1 MNDYFYID
9 ASGQQKGP
17 IPPSQFS
24 MFNVSAD
31 TLVWCKGM
39 ADWQRAGAVDELR
52 VYLDND
58 ANGTTPP
65 PTPGTAG
72 TAGTASGA
80 PYDNVY
86 HSMGSGTPNQSM
98 PCPPSNLVWAIVST
112 ILCCLPTGIVAI
124 VYACKVDNL
133 YLMGNYQGAVEA
145 SNKARNWAIGG
156 LIASVVFY
164 FVYILVL
171 FSVGFGSIARFGL
184 SDPQPFD
191 ISITYVLFALV
202 WI

>member
-39 ADWQRAGAVDELR
+39 ADWQRAGAVDELKA
-52 VYLDND
+52 YLDND
-58 ANGTTPP
+58 ANDANGATPP
-65 PTPGTAG
+65 PTPGAAG

-80 PYDNVY
+80 PYGNVY

-133 YLMGNYQGAVEA
+133 YLMGDYQGAVEA

-171 FSVGFGSIARFGL
+171 FSVGFGSIASMSNL
-184 SDPQPFD
+184 
-191 ISITYVLFALV
+191 
-202 WI
+202 

>member
-52 VYLDND
+52 AYLDND

-156 LIASVVFY
+156 LIAGVVFY

-171 FSVGFGSIARFGL
+171 FSVGFGSIASMSNL
-184 SDPQPFD
+184 
-191 ISITYVLFALV
+191 
-202 WI
+202 

>member
-39 ADWQRAGAVDELR
+39 ADWQRAGAVDELKA
-52 VYLDND
+52 YFGND
-58 ANGTTPP
+58 ANGATPP
-65 PTPGTAG
+65 PTPGAAG
-72 TAGTASGA
+72 TANGA
-80 PYDNVY
+80 TYDNVC

-133 YLMGNYQGAVEA
+133 YLMGDYQGAVEA

-171 FSVGFGSIARFGL
+171 FSVGFGSIASMSNL
-184 SDPQPFD
+184 
-191 ISITYVLFALV
+191 
-202 WI
+202 

>member
-39 ADWQRAGAVDELR
+39 ADWQRAGAVDELKA
-52 VYLDND
+52 YFNND
-58 ANGTTPP
+58 ANGATPP

-72 TAGTASGA
+72 TANGA
-80 PYDNVY
+80 TYDNVH
-86 HSMGSGTPNQSM
+86 HSMGSGASNQSM

-133 YLMGNYQGAVEA
+133 YLMGDYQGAVEA
-145 SNKARNWAIGG
+145 SNKARNWALGG
-156 LIASVVFY
+156 LIASIVFY

-171 FSVGFGSIARFGL
+171 LSVGFGSIASMSNL
-184 SDPQPFD
+184 
-191 ISITYVLFALV
+191 
-202 WI
+202 

>member
-24 MFNVSAD
+24 MFNVSAE

-39 ADWQRAGAVDELR
+39 ADWQRAGAVDELKA
-52 VYLDND
+52 YLDNN
-58 ANGTTPP
+58 AN
-65 PTPGTAG
+65 
-72 TAGTASGA
+72 GA

-133 YLMGNYQGAVEA
+133 YLMGDYQGAVEA

-156 LIASVVFY
+156 LIASIVFY

-171 FSVGFGSIARFGL
+171 FSVGFGSIASMSNL
-184 SDPQPFD
+184 
-191 ISITYVLFALV
+191 
-202 WI
+202 

>member
-39 ADWQRAGAVDELR
+39 ADWQRAGAVDELKA
-52 VYLDND
+52 YFGND
-58 ANGTTPP
+58 ANGATPP
-65 PTPGTAG
+65 PTPGAAG
-72 TAGTASGA
+72 TANGA
-80 PYDNVY
+80 TYDNVY

-133 YLMGNYQGAVEA
+133 YLMGDYQGAVEA

-171 FSVGFGSIARFGL
+171 FSVGFGSIASMSNL
-184 SDPQPFD
+184 
-191 ISITYVLFALV
+191 
-202 WI
+202 

>member
-39 ADWQRAGAVDELR
+39 ADWQRAGAVDELKA
-52 VYLDND
+52 YFDND
-58 ANGTTPP
+58 ANGATPP
-65 PTPGTAG
+65 PTPGAAG

-80 PYDNVY
+80 PYDNAY
-86 HSMGSGTPNQSM
+86 HSMGSGTSNQSM

-133 YLMGNYQGAVEA
+133 YLMGDYQGAVEA

-164 FVYILVL
+164 FVCILVL
-171 FSVGFGSIARFGL
+171 LSVGFGSIASMSNL
-184 SDPQPFD
+184 
-191 ISITYVLFALV
+191 
-202 WI
+202 

>member
-39 ADWQRAGAVDELR
+39 ADWQRAGAVDELKA
-52 VYLDND
+52 YLDND
-58 ANGTTPP
+58 ANDATPP
-65 PTPGTAG
+65 PTPG

-133 YLMGNYQGAVEA
+133 YLMGDYQGAVEA

-171 FSVGFGSIARFGL
+171 FSVGFGSIASMSNL
-184 SDPQPFD
+184 
-191 ISITYVLFALV
+191 
-202 WI
+202 

>member
-39 ADWQRAGAVDELR
+39 ADWQRAGAVDELKA
-52 VYLDND
+52 YLDND
-58 ANGTTPP
+58 ANDANGATPP
-65 PTPGTAG
+65 PTPGAAG

-133 YLMGNYQGAVEA
+133 YLMGDYQGAVEA

-171 FSVGFGSIARFGL
+171 FSVGFGSIASMSNL
-184 SDPQPFD
+184 
-191 ISITYVLFALV
+191 
-202 WI
+202 

>member
-39 ADWQRAGAVDELR
+39 ADWQRAGAVDELKA
-52 VYLDND
+52 YFGND
-58 ANGTTPP
+58 ANGATPP

-72 TAGTASGA
+72 TANGA
-80 PYDNVY
+80 TYDNVH
-86 HSMGSGTPNQSM
+86 HSLGNGAPNQSM

-112 ILCCLPTGIVAI
+112 ILCCLPAGIVAI
-124 VYACKVDNL
+124 VYACKGDYL
-133 YLMGNYQGAVEA
+133 YLMGDYQGAVEA
-145 SNKARNWAIGG
+145 SHKARNWAIGG
-156 LIASVVFY
+156 LIASVVFF
-164 FVYILVL
+164 FVYIQVL
-171 FSVGFGSIARFGL
+171 FSFSFGSIASMSNL
-184 SDPQPFD
+184 
-191 ISITYVLFALV
+191 
-202 WI
+202 

>member
-39 ADWQRAGAVDELR
+39 ADWQRAGAVDELKA
-52 VYLDND
+52 YFGND
-58 ANGTTPP
+58 ANGATPP
-65 PTPGTAG
+65 PTPGAAG
-72 TAGTASGA
+72 TANGA
-80 PYDNVY
+80 TYDNVC
-86 HSMGSGTPNQSM
+86 HSMGSGTPNLSM

-133 YLMGNYQGAVEA
+133 YLMGDYQGAVEA

-171 FSVGFGSIARFGL
+171 FSVGFGSIASMSNL
-184 SDPQPFD
+184 
-191 ISITYVLFALV
+191 
-202 WI
+202 

>member
-52 VYLDND
+52 AYLDND
-58 ANGTTPP
+58 ANGTTQP

-171 FSVGFGSIARFGL
+171 FSVGFGSIASMSNL
-184 SDPQPFD
+184 
-191 ISITYVLFALV
+191 
-202 WI
+202 

>member
-39 ADWQRAGAVDELR
+39 ADWQRAGAVDELKA
-52 VYLDND
+52 YFGNA
-58 ANGTTPP
+58 ANGATPP

-72 TAGTASGA
+72 TANGA
-80 PYDNVY
+80 TYDNVH
-86 HSMGSGTPNQSM
+86 HSMGNGAPNQSM

-112 ILCCLPTGIVAI
+112 ILCCLPAGIVAI

-133 YLMGNYQGAVEA
+133 YLMGDYQGAVEA
-145 SNKARNWAIGG
+145 SHKARNWAIGG
-156 LIASVVFY
+156 LIASVVFF

-171 FSVGFGSIARFGL
+171 LSFSIGSNASMKNL
-184 SDPQPFD
+184 
-191 ISITYVLFALV
+191 
-202 WI
+202 

>member
-39 ADWQRAGAVDELR
+39 ADWQRAGAVDELKA
-52 VYLDND
+52 YLDNDAND

-65 PTPGTAG
+65 PTPGAAG

-133 YLMGNYQGAVEA
+133 YLMGDYQGAVEA

-171 FSVGFGSIARFGL
+171 FSVGFGSIASMSNL
-184 SDPQPFD
+184 
-191 ISITYVLFALV
+191 
-202 WI
+202 

>member
-24 MFNVSAD
+24 MFNVNAD

-39 ADWQRAGAVDELR
+39 ADWQRAGAVDELKA
-52 VYLDND
+52 YLDND
-58 ANGTTPP
+58 ANGATPP

-80 PYDNVY
+80 PYDNAY

-133 YLMGNYQGAVEA
+133 YLMGDYQGAVEA

-171 FSVGFGSIARFGL
+171 FSVGFSSIASMSNL
-184 SDPQPFD
+184 
-191 ISITYVLFALV
+191 
-202 WI
+202 

>member
-17 IPPSQFS
+17 IPPLQFS
-24 MFNVSAD
+24 MSNVSAD

-39 ADWQRAGAVDELR
+39 ADWQRADAVDELKA
-52 VYLDND
+52 YFNND
-58 ANGTTPP
+58 ANGATPP

-80 PYDNVY
+80 PYDNVC

-171 FSVGFGSIARFGL
+171 FSVGFGSIASMSNL
-184 SDPQPFD
+184 
-191 ISITYVLFALV
+191 
-202 WI
+202 

>member
-24 MFNVSAD
+24 TFNVSAD

-39 ADWQRAGAVDELR
+39 ADWQRAGAVDELKAD
-52 VYLDND
+52 LGQD
-58 ANGTTPP
+58 ANGATPP

-72 TAGTASGA
+72 TANGA
-80 PYDNVY
+80 PCDDVRCN
-86 HSMGSGTPNQSM
+86 MGSGTPNQSM

-133 YLMGNYQGAVEA
+133 YLMGDYQGAVEA

-171 FSVGFGSIARFGL
+171 LSVGFGSIASMSNL
-184 SDPQPFD
+184 
-191 ISITYVLFALV
+191 
-202 WI
+202 

>member
-24 MFNVSAD
+24 MFNVNAD

-39 ADWQRAGAVDELR
+39 ADWQRAGAVDELKT
-52 VYLDND
+52 YFGND
-58 ANGTTPP
+58 ANGATPP
-65 PTPGTAG
+65 PTPGAAETAG
-72 TAGTASGA
+72 GA
-80 PYDNVY
+80 PYNNVH
-86 HSMGSGTPNQSM
+86 HSMGNVAPNQSM

-133 YLMGNYQGAVEA
+133 YLMGDYQGAVEA
-145 SNKARNWAIGG
+145 SNKARNWALGG
-156 LIASVVFY
+156 LIASIVFY

-171 FSVGFGSIARFGL
+171 FSVGFGSIASMSNL
-184 SDPQPFD
+184 
-191 ISITYVLFALV
+191 
-202 WI
+202 

>member
-39 ADWQRAGAVDELR
+39 ADWQRAGAVDELKA
-52 VYLDND
+52 YFGND
-58 ANGTTPP
+58 ANGATPP

-72 TAGTASGA
+72 TANGA
-80 PYDNVY
+80 TYDNVH
-86 HSMGSGTPNQSM
+86 HSMGNGAPNQSM

-112 ILCCLPTGIVAI
+112 ILCCLPAGIVAI

-133 YLMGNYQGAVEA
+133 YLMGDYQGAVEA
-145 SNKARNWAIGG
+145 SHKARNRAIGG
-156 LIASVVFY
+156 LKASVVFF

-171 FSVGFGSIARFGL
+171 FSFSFGSIASMSNL
-184 SDPQPFD
+184 
-191 ISITYVLFALV
+191 
-202 WI
+202 

>member
-39 ADWQRAGAVDELR
+39 ADWQRAGAVDELKA
-52 VYLDND
+52 YLDND
-58 ANGTTPP
+58 ANDANGATPP
-65 PTPGTAG
+65 PTPGAAG
-72 TAGTASGA
+72 TASTASGA

-133 YLMGNYQGAVEA
+133 YLMGDYQGAVEA
-145 SNKARNWAIGG
+145 SHKARNWAIGG

-171 FSVGFGSIARFGL
+171 FSVGFGSIASMSNL
-184 SDPQPFD
+184 
-191 ISITYVLFALV
+191 
-202 WI
+202 

>member
-39 ADWQRAGAVDELR
+39 ADWQRAGAVDELKA
-52 VYLDND
+52 YLGND
-58 ANGTTPP
+58 ANGATPP
-65 PTPGTAG
+65 PTPGAPG
-72 TAGTASGA
+72 TAGTANGA
-80 PYDNVY
+80 PYDNVC

-98 PCPPSNLVWAIVST
+98 PCPPSNLVWAVVST

-133 YLMGNYQGAVEA
+133 YLMGDYQGAVEA

-171 FSVGFGSIARFGL
+171 FSVGFGSIASMSNL
-184 SDPQPFD
+184 
-191 ISITYVLFALV
+191 
-202 WI
+202 

>member
-39 ADWQRAGAVDELR
+39 ADWQRAGAVDELKA
-52 VYLDND
+52 YLGHD
-58 ANGTTPP
+58 ANGATPP

-86 HSMGSGTPNQSM
+86 HSMGSGAPNQSM

-133 YLMGNYQGAVEA
+133 YLMGDYQGAVEA

-156 LIASVVFY
+156 LIANVVFY

-171 FSVGFGSIARFGL
+171 FSVGFGSIASMSNL
-184 SDPQPFD
+184 
-191 ISITYVLFALV
+191 
-202 WI
+202 

>member
-39 ADWQRAGAVDELR
+39 ADWQRAGSVDELKA
-52 VYLDND
+52 YLDND
-58 ANGTTPP
+58 ANDATPP
-65 PTPGTAG
+65 PTPGAAG
-72 TAGTASGA
+72 AAGTASGA

-86 HSMGSGTPNQSM
+86 HSMGNGAPNQSM

-133 YLMGNYQGAVEA
+133 YLMGDYQGAVEA

-171 FSVGFGSIARFGL
+171 FSVGFGSIASMSNL
-184 SDPQPFD
+184 
-191 ISITYVLFALV
+191 
-202 WI
+202 

>member
-39 ADWQRAGAVDELR
+39 ADWQRAGAVDELKA
-52 VYLDND
+52 YFGND
-58 ANGTTPP
+58 ANGATPP
-65 PTPGTAG
+65 PTPGAAG
-72 TAGTASGA
+72 TANGA
-80 PYDNVY
+80 TYDNVH
-86 HSMGSGTPNQSM
+86 HSMDSGTPNQSM

-133 YLMGNYQGAVEA
+133 YLMGDYQGAVEA
-145 SNKARNWAIGG
+145 SNKARNWALGG

-171 FSVGFGSIARFGL
+171 FSVGFGSIASMSNL
-184 SDPQPFD
+184 
-191 ISITYVLFALV
+191 
-202 WI
+202 

>member
-9 ASGQQKGP
+9 ASGQQTGP

-39 ADWQRAGAVDELR
+39 ADWQRAGAVDELKA
-52 VYLDND
+52 YFNND
-58 ANGTTPP
+58 ANGATPP

-72 TAGTASGA
+72 TANGA
-80 PYDNVY
+80 TYDNVC
-86 HSMGSGTPNQSM
+86 HSMGSGAPNQSM

-133 YLMGNYQGAVEA
+133 YLMGDYQGAVEA
-145 SNKARNWAIGG
+145 SNKARNWALGG
-156 LIASVVFY
+156 LIASIVFY

-171 FSVGFGSIARFGL
+171 LSVGFGSIASMSNL
-184 SDPQPFD
+184 
-191 ISITYVLFALV
+191 
-202 WI
+202 

>member
-39 ADWQRAGAVDELR
+39 ADWQRAGAVDELKA
-52 VYLDND
+52 YLDND
-58 ANGTTPP
+58 ANDATPP

-133 YLMGNYQGAVEA
+133 YLMGDYQGAVEA

-171 FSVGFGSIARFGL
+171 FSVGFGSIASMSNL
-184 SDPQPFD
+184 
-191 ISITYVLFALV
+191 
-202 WI
+202 

>member
-39 ADWQRAGAVDELR
+39 ADWQRAGAVDELKA
-52 VYLDND
+52 YLDNG
-58 ANGTTPP
+58 ANGATPP
-65 PTPGTAG
+65 PTPGA
-72 TAGTASGA
+72 AGTASGA
-80 PYDNVY
+80 TYDNV
-86 HSMGSGTPNQSM
+86 HHGMGSGTPNQSM
-98 PCPPSNLVWAIVST
+98 PCPPSNLVWAILST

-133 YLMGNYQGAVEA
+133 YLMGDYQGADEA
-145 SNKARNWAIGG
+145 SHKARNWAFGG
-156 LIASVVFY
+156 LIASIVFY

-171 FSVGFGSIARFGL
+171 LSVGFGSIASMSNL
-184 SDPQPFD
+184 
-191 ISITYVLFALV
+191 
-202 WI
+202 

>member
-39 ADWQRAGAVDELR
+39 ADWQRAGAVDELKA
-52 VYLDND
+52 YFGND
-58 ANGTTPP
+58 ANGATPP
-65 PTPGTAG
+65 PTPGA
-72 TAGTASGA
+72 AGTASGA
-80 PYDNVY
+80 TYDNVC

-133 YLMGNYQGAVEA
+133 YLMGDYQGAVEA
-145 SNKARNWAIGG
+145 SHKARNWALGG
-156 LIASVVFY
+156 LIASIVFY

-171 FSVGFGSIARFGL
+171 LSVGFGSIASMSNL
-184 SDPQPFD
+184 
-191 ISITYVLFALV
+191 
-202 WI
+202 

>member
-39 ADWQRAGAVDELR
+39 ADWQRAGAVDELKA
-52 VYLDND
+52 YLGND
-58 ANGTTPP
+58 ANGATPP
-65 PTPGTAG
+65 PTPGAPG
-72 TAGTASGA
+72 TAGTANGA
-80 PYDNVY
+80 PYDNVC

-133 YLMGNYQGAVEA
+133 YLMGDYQGAVEA

-171 FSVGFGSIARFGL
+171 FSVGFGSIASMSNL
-184 SDPQPFD
+184 
-191 ISITYVLFALV
+191 
-202 WI
+202 

>member
-39 ADWQRAGAVDELR
+39 ADWQRAGAVDELKA
-52 VYLDND
+52 YLEND
-58 ANGTTPP
+58 ANGATPP
-65 PTPGTAG
+65 PTPG

-80 PYDNVY
+80 PYDNAY

-112 ILCCLPTGIVAI
+112 IFCCLPFGIVAI
-124 VYACKVDNL
+124 IK
-133 YLMGNYQGAVEA
+133 A
-145 SNKARNWAIGG
+145 SQVNSFYMNGFYERAQISANDAQKWIIISVITG
-156 LIASVVFY
+156 LLSW
-164 FVYILVL
+164 
-171 FSVGFGSIARFGL
+171 GCWCGL
-184 SDPQPFD
+184 NF
-191 ISITYVLFALV
+191 IN
-202 WI
+202 

>member
-39 ADWQRAGAVDELR
+39 ADWQRAGAVDELKA
-52 VYLDND
+52 YFGND
-58 ANGTTPP
+58 ANGATPP

-80 PYDNVY
+80 PCDNAY

-133 YLMGNYQGAVEA
+133 YLMGDYQGAVEA

-171 FSVGFGSIARFGL
+171 FSVGFGSIASMSNL
-184 SDPQPFD
+184 
-191 ISITYVLFALV
+191 
-202 WI
+202 

>member
-39 ADWQRAGAVDELR
+39 ADWQRAGAVDELKA
-52 VYLDND
+52 YFNND
-58 ANGTTPP
+58 ANGATPP
-65 PTPGTAG
+65 PTPGA
-72 TAGTASGA
+72 AGTASGA
-80 PYDNVY
+80 PY
-86 HSMGSGTPNQSM
+86 
-98 PCPPSNLVWAIVST
+98 AIVST

-133 YLMGNYQGAVEA
+133 YLMGDYQGAVEA

-171 FSVGFGSIARFGL
+171 FSVGFGSIASMSNL
-184 SDPQPFD
+184 
-191 ISITYVLFALV
+191 
-202 WI
+202 